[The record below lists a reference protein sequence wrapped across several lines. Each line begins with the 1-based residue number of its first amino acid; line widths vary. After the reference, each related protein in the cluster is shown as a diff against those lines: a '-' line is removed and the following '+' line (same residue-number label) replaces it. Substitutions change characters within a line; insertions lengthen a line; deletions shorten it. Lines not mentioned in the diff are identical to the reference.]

1 MPKTENPKNFNAM
14 GVNDVAALLNLTDRQ
29 VRNLISDKG
38 LPAKNDGRGYTLD
51 WFTVLDWWVEYK
63 SAQKPGNGGNRR
75 PGNGPEPPEVPSE
88 TITEAILRKTVAEAD
103 LKELQLAREQGQVAA
118 ISDVE
123 KALASANA
131 ATKTLI
137 LALPSRLSTQ
147 LLGIDDRGRLYS
159 ILERET
165 NSLLGN
171 LATVKSVFE
180 IAAKTTVQE
189 DEE

>member
-1 MPKTENPKNFNAM
+1 MAKPENPKNFSAM
-14 GVNDVAALLNLTDRQ
+14 GVSDVAALLNLTDRQ

-38 LPAKNDGRGYTLD
+38 LPAKSDPRGYILD
-51 WFTVLDWWVEYK
+51 WFAVLEWWVEYRGG
-63 SAQKPGNGGNRR
+63 QKPGNAGNRR
-75 PGNGPEPPEVPSE
+75 PGNATEPPEIPDE
-88 TITEAILRKTVAEAD
+88 TYEQALARKTRAEAD
-103 LKELQLAREQGQVAA
+103 LKELQLAREQGEVAA
-118 ISDVE
+118 IGDVE

-137 LALPSRLSTQ
+137 QALPSRLSTQ
-147 LLGIDDRGRLYS
+147 LLGIDDRTRLYS

-165 NSLLGN
+165 NGLLGN

-180 IAAKTTVQE
+180 IAAKNTPQE